1 MLWGGVDWGWLGGVG
16 KKLGGGLGVRRGREG
31 GGGRDGVDGRDGGLA
46 GWPWER
52 GTGWGRFEACS
63 SCVPSSSVSVNVSA
77 DAPSLLP
84 DTRRTVL

>member
-1 MLWGGVDWGWLGGVG
+1 VVG
-16 KKLGGGLGVRRGREG
+16 RRWKKAGGGLGVRR
-31 GGGRDGVDGRDGGLA
+31 GRDGVDGRDGGLA

>member
-1 MLWGGVDWGWLGGVG
+1 M
-16 KKLGGGLGVRRGREG
+16 
-31 GGGRDGVDGRDGGLA
+31 DGRDGGLA

>member
-1 MLWGGVDWGWLGGVG
+1 MIGGGWEALE
-16 KKLGGGLGVRRGREG
+16 KSWGGGLGVRRGREG